1 MFALV
6 YLLPYMVAA
15 QSSNDL
21 EKQYEEFRKQA
32 KKEYSDFRRECN
44 RAYAEF
50 MLKAW
55 KEFQASEP
63 IPIPEEKNVPIVV
76 HPEEDKGAPIPT
88 TPLDEKKPDVTVVP
102 MPETIPQPLPVAP
115 VKEEPQPMDQYFAFT
130 FYGTDCKV
138 RLDDRH
144 RFNLP
149 YCNEKAIAKVW
160 EECSSTIYNNVIRDC
175 LELRIRHSLCDWAY
189 LQMLQTLGESFF
201 GKGSDEA
208 TLLTAYLYC
217 QSGYKMRLAHDKQ
230 HLYLLVASRH
240 TIYGHKY
247 YTIDGDN
254 YYLLKEKNDA
264 PLFICEASFPK
275 EQALSLWME
284 QSPTLEL
291 KQTDYHSLQ
300 SKRYPEIQ
308 VEVYGNSNLL
318 AFYASYPPSEIE
330 NNKMT
335 RWAMYA
341 QTPLSKETRESLYPV
356 LKERLNGLTE
366 TDAANRL
373 LNFVQTAFEYGYD
386 EEQWGEERAF
396 FAEETMHYPY
406 SDCED
411 RAILFSHLM
420 RDLLGLDVAL
430 VYYPGHLATA
440 VCFNEEVRGDYLTI
454 DNRRFVVCDPTYINA
469 SIGESMPTVDS
480 NNIMITVLKRNSYE
494 EDYTIDVATDTEAK
508 DETKPTNEE
517 QKDTANIT
525 KVKQSLFPI
534 CVDGKWGYKNVEG
547 EIVVPCEYDSVSGY
561 ERGDRYA
568 YVAHENG
575 LMDLY
580 DYRGRKLGN
589 ATSVLDYIPT
599 VLWHSETDTIDAQV
613 LVKLEWGWDYLGFAD
628 HSSYDIENEYD
639 FSDING
645 QNFES
650 NISSI
655 TTINGEIRHFIILKQ
670 KKNNKFGVFEF
681 WPTHNH
687 VDEHIFIPFIYDSI
701 TFVKGDKSKVEV
713 YSAETGERKVI
724 SLIEKDNCEDK
735 NMILSDS
742 CLSKKTNIKQSLFPI
757 CVDGK
762 WGYKNVE
769 GEIVVPCE
777 YDSVSGYERG
787 DRFPYAAHKNG
798 KIDLYHGEDRGKY
811 EKVFSDL
818 VDYIPLALKWK
829 LGTVNPDKDINI
841 SPLATIWLIMKLEWE
856 WADKV
861 EQKWI
866 SQEWVVECGWT
877 CYDGLDMD
885 NVSYDNHVFENDEV
899 AYLIVKQLSNNKW
912 GVIPY
917 DYDSREDKG
926 KEKIPFIYDSITFV
940 KGDKSKVEVYGAET
954 GERKVISLIE
964 KDNCEDKNMILSDS
978 CLSKKTNIKQSLFP
992 ICVDGKWGYKNVE
1005 GEIVV
1010 PCEYDSVS
1018 GYERGDRFPYAAHK
1032 NGLIALFHGELNGD
1046 KFSIGASHNGCVE
1059 GYIPMP
1065 KGWKLYRSSSTTQPW
1080 PGVWL
1085 IIKLDGE
1092 WLYGDYIHMAEIGRS
1107 YDGLDM
1113 DNVSYDTHVFE
1124 NDEVAYIIV
1133 KQLSNNKWGVIPY
1146 DYDSREDEKIPFIY
1160 DSITFVKGDKSKVEV
1175 YGAETGERKVISLV
1189 E

>member
-1 MFALV
+1 MKRRVLSIIPLFFICSLGAIS
-6 YLLPYMVAA
+6 
-15 QSSNDL
+15 QNSTL
-21 EKQYEEFRKQA
+21 EEEYKKFRRQTI
-32 KKEYSDFRRECN
+32 KEYSDFRRECN

-102 MPETIPQPLPVAP
+102 TPETIPQPLPVAP
-115 VKEEPQPMDQYFAFT
+115 IKEEPQPMDQYFAFT

-160 EECSSTIYNNVIRDC
+160 EECSSTTYNNVIRDC

-373 LNFVQTAFEYGYD
+373 LNFVQTAFKYGYD

-396 FAEETMHYPY
+396 FAEETIHYPY
-406 SDCED
+406 CDCED
-411 RAILFSHLM
+411 RAILFSHLV

-430 VYYPGHLATA
+430 IYYPGHLATA

-454 DNRRFVVCDPTYINA
+454 DNRRFIVCDPTYINA

-561 ERGDRYA
+561 ERGDR
-568 YVAHENG
+568 
-575 LMDLY
+575 
-580 DYRGRKLGN
+580 
-589 ATSVLDYIPT
+589 
-599 VLWHSETDTIDAQV
+599 
-613 LVKLEWGWDYLGFAD
+613 
-628 HSSYDIENEYD
+628 
-639 FSDING
+639 
-645 QNFES
+645 
-650 NISSI
+650 
-655 TTINGEIRHFIILKQ
+655 
-670 KKNNKFGVFEF
+670 
-681 WPTHNH
+681 
-687 VDEHIFIPFIYDSI
+687 
-701 TFVKGDKSKVEV
+701 
-713 YSAETGERKVI
+713 
-724 SLIEKDNCEDK
+724 
-735 NMILSDS
+735 
-742 CLSKKTNIKQSLFPI
+742 
-757 CVDGK
+757 
-762 WGYKNVE
+762 
-769 GEIVVPCE
+769 
-777 YDSVSGYERG
+777 
-787 DRFPYAAHKNG
+787 FPYAAHKNG

-818 VDYIPLALKWK
+818 VDYIPLALKWRF
-829 LGTVNPDKDINI
+829 GTSRVIGAQ
-841 SPLATIWLIMKLEWE
+841 PLVGIWLIMK
-856 WADKV
+856 V
-861 EQKWI
+861 EFYNGA
-866 SQEWVVECGWT
+866 QEWIGE
-877 CYDGLDMD
+877 D
-885 NVSYDNHVFENDEV
+885 FELTGDF
-899 AYLIVKQLSNNKW
+899 
-912 GVIPY
+912 
-917 DYDSREDKG
+917 DSFYED
-926 KEKIPFIYDSITFV
+926 
-940 KGDKSKVEVYGAET
+940 
-954 GERKVISLIE
+954 
-964 KDNCEDKNMILSDS
+964 
-978 CLSKKTNIKQSLFP
+978 
-992 ICVDGKWGYKNVE
+992 
-1005 GEIVV
+1005 
-1010 PCEYDSVS
+1010 
-1018 GYERGDRFPYAAHK
+1018 
-1032 NGLIALFHGELNGD
+1032 
-1046 KFSIGASHNGCVE
+1046 
-1059 GYIPMP
+1059 
-1065 KGWKLYRSSSTTQPW
+1065 
-1080 PGVWL
+1080 
-1085 IIKLDGE
+1085 
-1092 WLYGDYIHMAEIGRS
+1092 
-1107 YDGLDM
+1107 LDM

-1146 DYDSREDEKIPFIY
+1146 DYDSREDRGRKEKIPFIY

>member
-1 MFALV
+1 MKRRVLSIIPLFFICSLGAIS
-6 YLLPYMVAA
+6 
-15 QSSNDL
+15 QNSTL
-21 EKQYEEFRKQA
+21 EEEYKKFRRQTI
-32 KKEYSDFRRECN
+32 KEYSDFRRECN

-63 IPIPEEKNVPIVV
+63 IPIPEEKNVPIVI

-102 MPETIPQPLPVAP
+102 TPETIPQPLPVAP

-254 YYLLKEKNDA
+254 YYLVKEKNDA

-356 LKERLNGLTE
+356 LKEKLNGLTE

-480 NNIMITVLKRNSYE
+480 NNIMITVLKRNSYD
-494 EDYTIDVATDTEAK
+494 EDYTIDVAADTEAK
-508 DETKPTNEE
+508 DETKPTDEE
-517 QKDTANIT
+517 QKDKANIT
-525 KVKQSLFPI
+525 KVKQSL
-534 CVDGKWGYKNVEG
+534 
-547 EIVVPCEYDSVSGY
+547 S
-561 ERGDRYA
+561 
-568 YVAHENG
+568 
-575 LMDLY
+575 
-580 DYRGRKLGN
+580 
-589 ATSVLDYIPT
+589 
-599 VLWHSETDTIDAQV
+599 
-613 LVKLEWGWDYLGFAD
+613 
-628 HSSYDIENEYD
+628 
-639 FSDING
+639 
-645 QNFES
+645 
-650 NISSI
+650 
-655 TTINGEIRHFIILKQ
+655 
-670 KKNNKFGVFEF
+670 
-681 WPTHNH
+681 
-687 VDEHIFIPFIYDSI
+687 
-701 TFVKGDKSKVEV
+701 
-713 YSAETGERKVI
+713 
-724 SLIEKDNCEDK
+724 
-735 NMILSDS
+735 
-742 CLSKKTNIKQSLFPI
+742 PI

-798 KIDLYHGEDRGKY
+798 RIELFEYTSMPLIKCK
-811 EKVFSDL
+811 
-818 VDYIPLALKWK
+818 DYIPLEINRVWSESQGSRIPTDHHCLIKEDDGIWYFIDSFNIGVGCTCGAIFPLLNYDFTGVSYEKNIYCEPANDYKEAKKFVILKK
-829 LGTVNPDKDINI
+829 KDLDKYGVLMFDVGYSSVPYTAIPFVYDSITFVKDDKSKVKVWEESTGERRTINLLELKYGLSQPTIYPYNYEGKWGYTDIVGREIVPIEYDSI
-841 SPLATIWLIMKLEWE
+841 SNYEHGDELPFAVHKDGLITLCHGRLSKEQNTQLKDRYGNLENYIPIAKGWELEKVSMERPLAGVWQIIKKGSTWYLCDAVSDQCHLYE
-856 WADKV
+856 
-861 EQKWI
+861 
-866 SQEWVVECGWT
+866 
-877 CYDGLDMD
+877 GLDMD
-885 NVSYDNHVFENDEV
+885 SVSYDNHVFESEEDV
-899 AYLIVKQLSNNKW
+899 FIIVRQLANNKW
-912 GVIPY
+912 GVISYLY
-917 DYDSREDKG
+917 DPKKDRE

-940 KGDKSKVEVYGAET
+940 KGDKSKVEVY
-954 GERKVISLIE
+954 S
-964 KDNCEDKNMILSDS
+964 
-978 CLSKKTNIKQSLFP
+978 
-992 ICVDGKWGYKNVE
+992 
-1005 GEIVV
+1005 
-1010 PCEYDSVS
+1010 
-1018 GYERGDRFPYAAHK
+1018 
-1032 NGLIALFHGELNGD
+1032 
-1046 KFSIGASHNGCVE
+1046 
-1059 GYIPMP
+1059 
-1065 KGWKLYRSSSTTQPW
+1065 
-1080 PGVWL
+1080 
-1085 IIKLDGE
+1085 
-1092 WLYGDYIHMAEIGRS
+1092 
-1107 YDGLDM
+1107 
-1113 DNVSYDTHVFE
+1113 
-1124 NDEVAYIIV
+1124 
-1133 KQLSNNKWGVIPY
+1133 
-1146 DYDSREDEKIPFIY
+1146 
-1160 DSITFVKGDKSKVEV
+1160 
-1175 YGAETGERKVISLV
+1175 AETGERKVISLV

>member
-1 MFALV
+1 MKRRSVVLFAFV

-44 RAYAEF
+44 LQYAEF
-50 MLKAW
+50 IRKVW
-55 KEFQASEP
+55 KEYRMMPA
-63 IPIPEEKNVPIVV
+63 IPVPEEKNVPIVV

-102 MPETIPQPLPVAP
+102 TPETIPQPLPVTP

-341 QTPLSKETRESLYPV
+341 QTPLSKEARESLYPV

-411 RAILFSHLM
+411 RAILYSHLV

-430 VYYPGHLATA
+430 IYYPGHLATA
-440 VCFNEEVRGDYLTI
+440 VCFNEEVQGDYLTI
-454 DNRRFVVCDPTYINA
+454 DNRRFVVCDPTYTNA
-469 SIGESMPTVDS
+469 SIGKSMPTVDS
-480 NNIMITVLKRNSYE
+480 NNIMITVLKRNVYD
-494 EDYTIDVATDTEAK
+494 EDYSITLANQCD
-508 DETKPTNEE
+508 NEE
-517 QKDTANIT
+517 LCTSIIIPSDSIVFNNEIIPYEYILAN
-525 KVKQSLFPI
+525 
-534 CVDGKWGYKNVEG
+534 
-547 EIVVPCEYDSVSGY
+547 
-561 ERGDRYA
+561 RGFGWY
-568 YVAHENG
+568 Y
-575 LMDLY
+575 
-580 DYRGRKLGN
+580 
-589 ATSVLDYIPT
+589 
-599 VLWHSETDTIDAQV
+599 SE
-613 LVKLEWGWDYLGFAD
+613 GFAD
-628 HSSYDIENEYD
+628 GEYLSFDEYNMENVSYED
-639 FSDING
+639 
-645 QNFES
+645 
-650 NISSI
+650 NIYSEPYKFGKLS
-655 TTINGEIRHFIILKQ
+655 RKFIILQQ
-670 KKNNKFGVFEF
+670 KRNNKFGVFRM
-681 WPTHNH
+681 WPT
-687 VDEHIFIPFIYDSI
+687 VDFESEYIVIPFIYDSI

-724 SLIEKDNCEDK
+724 
-735 NMILSDS
+735 
-742 CLSKKTNIKQSLFPI
+742 
-757 CVDGK
+757 G
-762 WGYKNVE
+762 
-769 GEIVVPCE
+769 
-777 YDSVSGYERG
+777 
-787 DRFPYAAHKNG
+787 
-798 KIDLYHGEDRGKY
+798 
-811 EKVFSDL
+811 
-818 VDYIPLALKWK
+818 
-829 LGTVNPDKDINI
+829 
-841 SPLATIWLIMKLEWE
+841 
-856 WADKV
+856 
-861 EQKWI
+861 
-866 SQEWVVECGWT
+866 
-877 CYDGLDMD
+877 
-885 NVSYDNHVFENDEV
+885 
-899 AYLIVKQLSNNKW
+899 
-912 GVIPY
+912 
-917 DYDSREDKG
+917 
-926 KEKIPFIYDSITFV
+926 
-940 KGDKSKVEVYGAET
+940 
-954 GERKVISLIE
+954 
-964 KDNCEDKNMILSDS
+964 
-978 CLSKKTNIKQSLFP
+978 
-992 ICVDGKWGYKNVE
+992 
-1005 GEIVV
+1005 
-1010 PCEYDSVS
+1010 
-1018 GYERGDRFPYAAHK
+1018 
-1032 NGLIALFHGELNGD
+1032 
-1046 KFSIGASHNGCVE
+1046 
-1059 GYIPMP
+1059 
-1065 KGWKLYRSSSTTQPW
+1065 
-1080 PGVWL
+1080 
-1085 IIKLDGE
+1085 
-1092 WLYGDYIHMAEIGRS
+1092 
-1107 YDGLDM
+1107 
-1113 DNVSYDTHVFE
+1113 
-1124 NDEVAYIIV
+1124 
-1133 KQLSNNKWGVIPY
+1133 
-1146 DYDSREDEKIPFIY
+1146 
-1160 DSITFVKGDKSKVEV
+1160 
-1175 YGAETGERKVISLV
+1175 LV

>member
-1 MFALV
+1 MKRRIGILLASIC
-6 YLLPYMVAA
+6 LLPCIAMA
-15 QSSNDL
+15 QSIDDL
-21 EKQYEEFRKQA
+21 KKQYEEFRRQA
-32 KKEYSDFRRECN
+32 IKEYRDFRHECN
-44 RAYAEF
+44 REYAEF
-50 MLKAW
+50 MRKAW
-55 KEFQASEP
+55 KEFQVSEP
-63 IPIPEEKNVPIVV
+63 IPAPKEEILPPVV
-76 HPEEDKGAPIPT
+76 RPEEDESAPIPT
-88 TPLDEKKPDVTVVP
+88 TPLDDRVLDVTIVP
-102 MPETIPQPLPVAP
+102 MPETIPQPLPIAP
-115 VKEEPQPMDQYFAFT
+115 VKEEPQPTEQYFTFT
-130 FYGTDCKV
+130 YYGTVCQV

-149 YCNEKAIAKVW
+149 YCNEKAVAKVW
-160 EECSSTIYNNVIRDC
+160 EECSSALYNNVIRDC

-189 LQMLQTLGESFF
+189 LQMLQALGESFF
-201 GKGSDEA
+201 GEGSDEA

-291 KQTDYHSLQ
+291 RQTGLRSLQ
-300 SKRYPEIQ
+300 SKRYPDIQ

-373 LNFVQTAFEYGYD
+373 LNFAQTAFEYGYD

-396 FAEETMHYPY
+396 FAEETMYYPY

-430 VYYPGHLATA
+430 IYYPGHLATA
-440 VCFNEEVRGDYLTI
+440 VCFNEEVQGDYLTI
-454 DNRRFVVCDPTYINA
+454 DNRRFIVCDPTYINA

-480 NNIMITVLKRNSYE
+480 NNIMITVLKRNSYD
-494 EDYTIDVATDTEAK
+494 EDYTIDLAADTEAK
-508 DETKPTNEE
+508 DEPKPTDEE

-525 KVKQSLFPI
+525 KV
-534 CVDGKWGYKNVEG
+534 
-547 EIVVPCEYDSVSGY
+547 
-561 ERGDRYA
+561 
-568 YVAHENG
+568 
-575 LMDLY
+575 
-580 DYRGRKLGN
+580 
-589 ATSVLDYIPT
+589 
-599 VLWHSETDTIDAQV
+599 
-613 LVKLEWGWDYLGFAD
+613 
-628 HSSYDIENEYD
+628 
-639 FSDING
+639 
-645 QNFES
+645 
-650 NISSI
+650 
-655 TTINGEIRHFIILKQ
+655 
-670 KKNNKFGVFEF
+670 
-681 WPTHNH
+681 
-687 VDEHIFIPFIYDSI
+687 
-701 TFVKGDKSKVEV
+701 
-713 YSAETGERKVI
+713 
-724 SLIEKDNCEDK
+724 
-735 NMILSDS
+735 
-742 CLSKKTNIKQSLFPI
+742 
-757 CVDGK
+757 
-762 WGYKNVE
+762 
-769 GEIVVPCE
+769 
-777 YDSVSGYERG
+777 
-787 DRFPYAAHKNG
+787 
-798 KIDLYHGEDRGKY
+798 
-811 EKVFSDL
+811 
-818 VDYIPLALKWK
+818 
-829 LGTVNPDKDINI
+829 
-841 SPLATIWLIMKLEWE
+841 
-856 WADKV
+856 
-861 EQKWI
+861 
-866 SQEWVVECGWT
+866 
-877 CYDGLDMD
+877 
-885 NVSYDNHVFENDEV
+885 
-899 AYLIVKQLSNNKW
+899 
-912 GVIPY
+912 
-917 DYDSREDKG
+917 
-926 KEKIPFIYDSITFV
+926 
-940 KGDKSKVEVYGAET
+940 
-954 GERKVISLIE
+954 
-964 KDNCEDKNMILSDS
+964 
-978 CLSKKTNIKQSLFP
+978 KQSLFP

-1059 GYIPMP
+1059 GYIPMS

-1080 PGVWL
+1080 PEVWL

-1124 NDEVAYIIV
+1124 NDEDAYIIV
-1133 KQLSNNKWGVIPY
+1133 KQLSNNKWGIIPY
-1146 DYDSREDEKIPFIY
+1146 NYDSREDKGREKIPFIY
-1160 DSITFVKGDKSKVEV
+1160 DSITFVKEDKSKVEV
-1175 YGAETGERKVISLV
+1175 YRADTGERKIISLI

>member
-1 MFALV
+1 MKRRSVVLFAFV

-44 RAYAEF
+44 LQYAEF
-50 MLKAW
+50 IRKVW
-55 KEFQASEP
+55 KEYRMMPA
-63 IPIPEEKNVPIVV
+63 IPVPKEKNVPIVV

-102 MPETIPQPLPVAP
+102 TPETIPQPLPVAP

-130 FYGTDCKV
+130 FYGTECKV
-138 RLDDRH
+138 RLDETH

-149 YCNEKAIAKVW
+149 YCNEKAVAKVW
-160 EECSSTIYNNVIRDC
+160 EDCSSTIYNNVIRDC

-189 LQMLQTLGESFF
+189 LQMLQALGESFF
-201 GKGSDEA
+201 GEGSDEA

-291 KQTDYHSLQ
+291 RQTGLRSLQ
-300 SKRYPEIQ
+300 SKRYPDIQ
-308 VEVYGNSNLL
+308 AEVYGNSNLL

-341 QTPLSKETRESLYPV
+341 QTPLGKETRESLYPV

-406 SDCED
+406 CDCED
-411 RAILFSHLM
+411 RAILFSHLV

-430 VYYPGHLATA
+430 IYYPGHLATA

-454 DNRRFVVCDPTYINA
+454 DNRRFIVCDPTYINA

-480 NNIMITVLKRNSYE
+480 NNIMITVLKRNSYDA
-494 EDYTIDVATDTEAK
+494 DYTIDVAADTEAK
-508 DETKPTNEE
+508 DEPKPTDEE

-561 ERGDRYA
+561 ERGD
-568 YVAHENG
+568 
-575 LMDLY
+575 
-580 DYRGRKLGN
+580 K
-589 ATSVLDYIPT
+589 
-599 VLWHSETDTIDAQV
+599 
-613 LVKLEWGWDYLGFAD
+613 
-628 HSSYDIENEYD
+628 
-639 FSDING
+639 
-645 QNFES
+645 
-650 NISSI
+650 
-655 TTINGEIRHFIILKQ
+655 
-670 KKNNKFGVFEF
+670 
-681 WPTHNH
+681 
-687 VDEHIFIPFIYDSI
+687 
-701 TFVKGDKSKVEV
+701 
-713 YSAETGERKVI
+713 
-724 SLIEKDNCEDK
+724 
-735 NMILSDS
+735 
-742 CLSKKTNIKQSLFPI
+742 
-757 CVDGK
+757 
-762 WGYKNVE
+762 
-769 GEIVVPCE
+769 
-777 YDSVSGYERG
+777 
-787 DRFPYAAHKNG
+787 FPYAAHKNG

-811 EKVFSDL
+811 EKVFSNL
-818 VDYIPLALKWK
+818 NEYIPLALTWR
-829 LGTVNPDKDINI
+829 LGTVSFDNDIN
-841 SPLATIWLIMKLEWE
+841 PLVGIWLIMK
-856 WADKV
+856 
-861 EQKWI
+861 
-866 SQEWVVECGWT
+866 
-877 CYDGLDMD
+877 
-885 NVSYDNHVFENDEV
+885 
-899 AYLIVKQLSNNKW
+899 
-912 GVIPY
+912 
-917 DYDSREDKG
+917 
-926 KEKIPFIYDSITFV
+926 
-940 KGDKSKVEVYGAET
+940 
-954 GERKVISLIE
+954 IE
-964 KDNCEDKNMILSDS
+964 E
-978 CLSKKTNIKQSLFP
+978 
-992 ICVDGKWGYKNVE
+992 
-1005 GEIVV
+1005 
-1010 PCEYDSVS
+1010 
-1018 GYERGDRFPYAAHK
+1018 
-1032 NGLIALFHGELNGD
+1032 
-1046 KFSIGASHNGCVE
+1046 
-1059 GYIPMP
+1059 
-1065 KGWKLYRSSSTTQPW
+1065 GWKDEEEYVWIGEDWVQTGDWDSSYE
-1080 PGVWL
+1080 
-1085 IIKLDGE
+1085 D
-1092 WLYGDYIHMAEIGRS
+1092 
-1107 YDGLDM
+1107 LDM

-1133 KQLSNNKWGVIPY
+1133 KQLSNNKWGIIPY
-1146 DYDSREDEKIPFIY
+1146 DYDSREDRGRKEKIPFIY
-1160 DSITFVKGDKSKVEV
+1160 DSITFVKKDKSKVEV
-1175 YGAETGERKVISLV
+1175 YRADTGERTIISLI